1 MFYSNE
7 NQFIKEYDMAARS
20 GKISNYDYQGR
31 LLLPGEDASITVTHS
46 TLNVSIGA
54 IPAPTDH
61 PIHTFVA
68 HFEEDI
74 RDVTAPDLRSHQE
87 IIIAGRWHNNGEGA
101 KSFEPYI
108 IRRVTNAGT
117 ATISRYDYE
126 FFGIGGFGDILV
138 FGPDI
143 SGECACADMV
153 ADTASSTDYS
163 HLSPGLAHSLSLP
176 TGMVWFPV
184 IPSELPHLIAEH
196 AMKTMEERAACC

>member
-20 GKISNYDYQGR
+20 GKISNYEYQGR
-31 LLLPGEDASITVTHS
+31 LIVPGEDASITVTQS
-46 TLNVSIGA
+46 TITVAIGA

-61 PIHTFVA
+61 PIHAFVA

-74 RDVTAPDLRSHQE
+74 RDVTAQDLRSHQE
-87 IIIAGRWHNNGEGA
+87 IIIAGRWHNNGERT

-108 IRRVTNAGT
+108 ICRVTNAGT

-143 SGECACADMV
+143 SGECACADIV
-153 ADTASSTDYS
+153 ADTARSKDYS

-184 IPSELPHLIAEH
+184 IPSELPDLIVEH
-196 AMKTMEERAACC
+196 AMKIMKEHAAYC